1 MDKDEQGLETED
13 QVFAAIIEDEET
25 GALEDAA
32 LLDEDE
38 SEDEFVQGSVDVDD
52 LVTGFDATIP
62 TREIDADEDTQGDE
76 GAQTN
81 GEVLLTRFEVADNR
95 NDAVHGDEVEL
106 DLEDALATGRTT
118 SEAPQ
123 GD

>member
-52 LVTGFDATIP
+52 LATGFDATIP